1 MFIVKYDINELYEIK
16 DKLKKIIDCL
26 YVIIDLK
33 KKNIK
38 GNKLNEKLG
47 EFANLYFDLL
57 KFLGD

>member
-1 MFIVKYDINELYEIK
+1 MFIVKYDIKELYEIK

-33 KKNIK
+33 KKNIT

-57 KFLGD
+57 RFLGD